1 MKSKEDFKMSGL
13 SIFGICLI
21 LLGICTVIYGG
32 FLFPLNFLN
41 SEFMTMVIGGL
52 VLVCI
57 GIFLVSEIA
66 PIFKILVI
74 WITAI
79 LSLVYIYG
87 LEMDFI
93 IKIMS
98 YIPIIGLAVWLTIKL
113 WK

>member
-1 MKSKEDFKMSGL
+1 MS
-13 SIFGICLI
+13 
-21 LLGICTVIYGG
+21 
-32 FLFPLNFLN
+32 
-41 SEFMTMVIGGL
+41 MVIGGL

-87 LEMDFI
+87 FEMDFI

-98 YIPIIGLAVWLTIKL
+98 YIPIIGLAVWLTIKI